1 MRSSSRRIV
10 GGLGAGLLSLSLA
23 GCATVVG
30 VTDAPT
36 ATVGGALPSPQ
47 AQAIA
52 TQVVAAAEQA
62 TAAPGAEGDAVRAT
76 AFSGTALTAASADAK
91 LAATVSQEAKNA
103 RTLTASPPVVLA
115 VSRGLDYPR
124 SMVVQT
130 TRAQSGLPVLHL
142 LTTPDVRTPYR
153 IAASTLMLPSAAV
166 KAFDKVAQGSPV
178 LGDGSGLV
186 VRPEDLTKRYA
197 ASLAFP
203 AAAAPTEAPPTEAP
217 PTEATPTE
225 ATPTEATPTDA
236 PFTDD
241 TFATGVRASAV
252 SQSQGLATIATL
264 TQQHD
269 LADVIGGLR
278 VAGGKGALVF
288 TVLDRKDSVVNKP
301 GAVVT
306 PLPAFTALTGLTTV
320 TAEASQHTLEFVAFF
335 VPERG
340 QAVVVGAEEHLVA
353 ASGT

>member
-1 MRSSSRRIV
+1 MRSSSTRRIV
-10 GGLGAGLLSLSLA
+10 GGLGAGLLNLSLG
-23 GCATVVG
+23 GCAAVVG
-30 VTDAPT
+30 VMDAPT
-36 ATVGGALPSPQ
+36 ATLGGALPSSQ

-52 TQVVAAAEQA
+52 TQVVTAAEKA
-62 TAAPGAEGDAVRAT
+62 TAAPGAEGDAVRAM
-76 AFSGTALTAASADAK
+76 AFTGEALIAAQADAR
-91 LAATVSQEAKNA
+91 LAATVSAEVRNA
-103 RTLTASPPVVLA
+103 RALTASPPVVLA

-130 TRAQSGLPVLHL
+130 TRAPSSLPVLHL

-166 KAFDKVAQGSPV
+166 KVFDKVAQGSPA
-178 LGDGSGLV
+178 LGDGSGLA
-186 VRPEDLTKRYA
+186 VRPEDLSKRYA

-203 AAAAPTEAPPTEAP
+203 AVASPADASPA
-217 PTEATPTE
+217 
-225 ATPTEATPTDA
+225 DA
-236 PFTDD
+236 PFTED

-252 SQSQGLATIATL
+252 SQSQRLAHIATL
-264 TQQHD
+264 TQQHE
-269 LADVIGGLR
+269 LADVMGGLR

-288 TVLDRKDSVVNKP
+288 AVLDRRDSVVNRP
-301 GAVVT
+301 GVVVT

-335 VPERG
+335 VPDSG
-340 QAVVVGAEEHLVA
+340 PAVVVGAQEQLVS

>member
-1 MRSSSRRIV
+1 MRSSSNRRIV
-10 GGLGAGLLSLSLA
+10 GGLGAGLLSLSLLSLSLV
-23 GCATVVG
+23 GCAAVVG
-30 VTDAPT
+30 VTDTPT
-36 ATVGGALPSPQ
+36 ATVGGALPSSQ
-47 AQAIA
+47 ARAIA
-52 TQVVAAAEQA
+52 TQVVTAAEMA

-76 AFSGTALTAASADAK
+76 AFTGKALTAAQADAK
-91 LAATVSQEAKNA
+91 LAATVSPEVKNA

-153 IAASTLMLPSAAV
+153 IAASTLMLHSAAV
-166 KAFDKVAQGSPV
+166 KAFDKVAQGSPA
-178 LGDGSGLV
+178 LGDGSGLA

-203 AAAAPTEAPPTEAP
+203 AAAFPGAPPTEAS
-217 PTEATPTE
+217 PTEAS
-225 ATPTEATPTDA
+225 PTDA

-252 SQSQGLATIATL
+252 AQSQGLANIATL
-264 TQQHD
+264 TQQHE
-269 LADVIGGLR
+269 LADVMGGLR
-278 VAGGKGALVF
+278 VADGKGALVF
-288 TVLDRKDSVVNKP
+288 AVLDRRDSVVNRP

-306 PLPAFTALTGLTTV
+306 PLPAFTALTGLTKV
-320 TAEASQHTLEFVAFF
+320 MAEANQHTLEFVAFF
-335 VPERG
+335 VPDSG

>member
-1 MRSSSRRIV
+1 MRSSSNRRIV

-36 ATVGGALPSPQ
+36 ATVGGALPSSQ
-47 AQAIA
+47 ARAIA

-91 LAATVSQEAKNA
+91 LAATASPEVKNA

-153 IAASTLMLPSAAV
+153 IAASTLMLHSAAV
-166 KAFDKVAQGSPV
+166 KAFDKVAQGSPA
-178 LGDGSGLV
+178 LGDGSGLA

-203 AAAAPTEAPPTEAP
+203 AAASPTEASPA
-217 PTEATPTE
+217 
-225 ATPTEATPTDA
+225 DA

-252 SQSQGLATIATL
+252 SQSQRLANIATL
-264 TQQHD
+264 TQRHE
-269 LADVIGGLR
+269 LADVMGGLR

-288 TVLDRKDSVVNKP
+288 VVLDRRDSVVNRP

-335 VPERG
+335 VPDSG
-340 QAVVVGAEEHLVA
+340 QAVVVGAQEHLVA

>member
-1 MRSSSRRIV
+1 MRSSSTRRIV
-10 GGLGAGLLSLSLA
+10 GGLGAGLLNLSLG
-23 GCATVVG
+23 GCAAVVG
-30 VTDAPT
+30 VMDAPT
-36 ATVGGALPSPQ
+36 ATLGGALPSSQ

-52 TQVVAAAEQA
+52 TQVVTAAEKA
-62 TAAPGAEGDAVRAT
+62 TAAPGAEGDAVRAM
-76 AFSGTALTAASADAK
+76 AFTGEALIAAQADAR
-91 LAATVSQEAKNA
+91 LAATVSAEVRNA
-103 RTLTASPPVVLA
+103 RALTASPPVVLA

-130 TRAQSGLPVLHL
+130 TRAPSSLPVLHL

-166 KAFDKVAQGSPV
+166 KVFDKVAQGSPA
-178 LGDGSGLV
+178 LGDGSGLA
-186 VRPEDLTKRYA
+186 VRPEDLSKRYA

-203 AAAAPTEAPPTEAP
+203 AVASPADASPA
-217 PTEATPTE
+217 
-225 ATPTEATPTDA
+225 DA
-236 PFTDD
+236 PFTED

-252 SQSQGLATIATL
+252 SQSQRLAHIATL
-264 TQQHD
+264 TQQHE
-269 LADVIGGLR
+269 LADVMGGLR

-288 TVLDRKDSVVNKP
+288 AVLDRRDSVVNRP
-301 GAVVT
+301 GVVVT

-335 VPERG
+335 VPDSG
-340 QAVVVGAEEHLVA
+340 QAVVVGAQEHLVA

>member
-203 AAAAPTEAPPTEAP
+203 AAAAPTEAPPTEA
-217 PTEATPTE
+217 
-225 ATPTEATPTDA
+225 TPTDA
-236 PFTDD
+236 PTDAPFSDD

-301 GAVVT
+301 GAVVA

>member
-1 MRSSSRRIV
+1 MRSRNRRIL

-23 GCATVVG
+23 GCATIVG

-36 ATVGGALPSPQ
+36 ATVGGALPSSQ

-52 TQVVAAAEQA
+52 TQVVAAAEKA

-76 AFSGTALTAASADAK
+76 AFSGMALTAASADAK
-91 LAATVSQEAKNA
+91 LAATVSAEVKNA

-142 LTTPDVRTPYR
+142 LTTPDVRTSYR

-178 LGDGSGLV
+178 LGDGSSLA
-186 VRPEDLTKRYA
+186 VRLEDLTKRYA

-203 AAAAPTEAPPTEAP
+203 AAASPTDAP
-217 PTEATPTE
+217 
-225 ATPTEATPTDA
+225 PTDA
-236 PFTDD
+236 PFSDD

-252 SQSQGLATIATL
+252 SQSQGLANIATL

-288 TVLDRKDSVVNKP
+288 TVLDRRDSVVNKP

-320 TAEASQHTLEFVAFF
+320 TTEASQHTLEFVAFF

>member
-1 MRSSSRRIV
+1 MRSSSTRRIV
-10 GGLGAGLLSLSLA
+10 GGLGAGLLSLSLG
-23 GCATVVG
+23 GCAAVVG
-30 VTDAPT
+30 VMDAPT
-36 ATVGGALPSPQ
+36 ATLGGALPSSQ

-52 TQVVAAAEQA
+52 TQVVTAAEKA
-62 TAAPGAEGDAVRAT
+62 TAAPGAEGDAVRAL
-76 AFSGTALTAASADAK
+76 AFTGEALIAAQADAR
-91 LAATVSQEAKNA
+91 LAATVSAEVRNA
-103 RTLTASPPVVLA
+103 RALTASPPVVLA

-130 TRAQSGLPVLHL
+130 TRAPSSLPVLHL

-166 KAFDKVAQGSPV
+166 KVFDKVAQGSPA
-178 LGDGSGLV
+178 LGDGSGLA
-186 VRPEDLTKRYA
+186 VRPEDLSKRYA

-203 AAAAPTEAPPTEAP
+203 AVASPA
-217 PTEATPTE
+217 
-225 ATPTEATPTDA
+225 DA
-236 PFTDD
+236 SPADVSLADASFTDD

-252 SQSQGLATIATL
+252 SQSQRLAHNATL
-264 TQQHD
+264 TQQHE
-269 LADVIGGLR
+269 LADVMGGLR

-288 TVLDRKDSVVNKP
+288 AVLDRRDSVVNRP

-320 TAEASQHTLEFVAFF
+320 TAQASQHTLEFVAFF
-335 VPERG
+335 VPDSG
-340 QAVVVGAEEHLVA
+340 PAVVVGAQEHLVS